1 MTNFT
6 MTWGQQANSDR
17 KKKDNTEGKGEKRQ
31 GVGKEERAR
40 LGKEAAE
47 VRMEEREV
55 AGRIQT
61 LVLAMPEFD
70 YLIHLA
76 LFGLFNL

>member
-1 MTNFT
+1 M
-6 MTWGQQANSDR
+6 
-17 KKKDNTEGKGEKRQ
+17 
-31 GVGKEERAR
+31 GKEERAR